1 MTDEL
6 ESMKANLTKAQG
18 LVADVRIAAEKLPNG
33 EGVNNLL
40 DYIENAEGEI
50 SEALSALRYIAQNA
64 DTDTSADGIVIPDD
78 GGDE

>member
-6 ESMKANLTKAQG
+6 ETMTANLKKAAG
-18 LVADVRIAAEKLPNG
+18 LIADVRIAVERLPNY

-50 SEALSALRYIAQNA
+50 SEALSALRYIAQSA
-64 DTDTSADGIVIPDD
+64 DTDTSADGLVIPDD

>member
-6 ESMKANLTKAQG
+6 ETMTANLKKAQG
-18 LVADVRIAAEKLPNG
+18 LVADVRVAAEKLPNG

-50 SEALSALRYIAQNA
+50 SEALSALRYMAQSA
-64 DTDTSADGIVIPDD
+64 DTDTSADGLVIPDD

>member
-6 ESMKANLTKAQG
+6 ETMTANLKKAQG
-18 LVADVRIAAEKLPNG
+18 FVANVRIAAEKLPNS

-40 DYIENAEGEI
+40 DYIENAEDEI
-50 SEALSALRYIAQNA
+50 SEALSALRYIAQSA
-64 DTDTSADGIVIPDD
+64 DTDDTTAGIVIPDD